1 MKQTLPMSQL
11 IQRKAIHFATTLI
24 PLYYY
29 FSHNEMAVK
38 WLTLFLAAG
47 FLIADLLR
55 LKFALAR
62 KIFLHIFGSMLKDA
76 ESQKRLTGATMLFV
90 GMAATVFLFKEKQ
103 AVPALLMVCLADPLA
118 AIVGQLSGKNF
129 FWEKTLEGSAAFY
142 LTASV
147 IILIF
152 TNYSWWGLM
161 VSLMVTLL
169 ELLPVPLD
177 DNLLIPVAA
186 AYLLSIG

>member
-1 MKQTLPMSQL
+1 MKQTLPMVKL

-29 FSHNEMAVK
+29 FSHNTEMVK
-38 WLTLFLAAG
+38 WLTVILAAG
-47 FLIADLLR
+47 FLLADLLR
-55 LKFALAR
+55 LKFILAK
-62 KIFLHIFGSMLKDA
+62 KIFLNIFGSMLKEA
-76 ESQKRLTGATMLFV
+76 ESQKRLTGATMLFI

-118 AIVGQLSGKNF
+118 GIVGQWAGKNF

-142 LTASV
+142 LTSSA

-152 TNYSWWGLM
+152 TDYSWWGLA
-161 VSLMVTLL
+161 VSLMATLL
-169 ELLPVPLD
+169 ELLPLPLD

-186 AYLLSIG
+186 AYLLGIG

>member
-1 MKQTLPMSQL
+1 MSQTLPMARL
-11 IQRKAIHFATTLI
+11 VQRKAIHFATTLI

-29 FSHNEMAVK
+29 FTHDTLLVK
-38 WLTLFLAAG
+38 WLTLFLAVG

-62 KIFLHIFGSMLKDA
+62 KIFLNIFGSMLKDT
-76 ESQKRLTGATMLFV
+76 ESLKRLTGATMLFI
-90 GMAATVFLFKEKQ
+90 GMAATVFLFKERQ

-118 AIVGQLSGKNF
+118 GIIGQWRGKSV

-142 LTASV
+142 LTAAA

-152 TNYSWWGLM
+152 TDYSWWGLV

-169 ELLPVPLD
+169 ELLPLPLD